1 MLYSSLLKRG
11 TTCVTDE
18 KVCLVDTNELIA
30 KKLENYHKNREEQ
43 GKSGFVAGLH
53 ARELEVVENAEADE
67 NLMALLGEEQAYT
80 EPVYTGPSAEELL
93 ADAREQI
100 FKMEDEART
109 ALEAE
114 RKRVLEAAREE
125 GYAKGFAEGQQQGI
139 AQADGMKRELAA
151 EKAGIIAE
159 YSQRMEELEPRFI
172 ELLTGIYEH
181 LFNVELGEYRDLIIH
196 LISSAMNQ
204 VDGARDYLIHVSKE
218 DYSYVIMQKKEI
230 LDNAMVGNATMEII
244 EDISLHKNECLIETE
259 GGIFDCGL
267 GTQLSELTRKLKL
280 LSYEKE

>member
-30 KKLENYHKNREEQ
+30 KKLENYRKNREEQ
-43 GKSGFVAGLH
+43 SKSGFVAGLH
-53 ARELEVVENAEADE
+53 AQGLEVVENAEADE
-67 NLMALLGEEQAYT
+67 NLIALLGEEQAYT
-80 EPVYTGPSAEELL
+80 EPLYTGPSPEELL

-100 FKMEDEART
+100 FKMEDEARA
-109 ALEAE
+109 ALETE

-139 AQADGMKRELAA
+139 AQADGMKRELEA
-151 EKAGIIAE
+151 ERAGIIAE
-159 YSQRMEELEPRFI
+159 YCQRMEELEPRFI
-172 ELLTGIYEH
+172 DLLTGIYEH
-181 LFNVELGEYRDLIIH
+181 LFKVELGEYRDLIIH

-204 VDGARDYLIHVSKE
+204 VDGARDYLIHVSKD
-218 DYSYVIMQKKEI
+218 DYSYVTMQKKEI
-230 LDNAMVGNATMEII
+230 LDSAMVGNATIEII
-244 EDISLHKNECLIETE
+244 EDISLHKNECLIETD

>member
-30 KKLENYHKNREEQ
+30 QKLENYHKNREEQ
-43 GKSGFVAGLH
+43 SKSGFVAGLH
-53 ARELEVVENAEADE
+53 ARELEVVENSETDE
-67 NLMALLGEEQAYT
+67 ELMKLLGEEQT
-80 EPVYTGPSAEELL
+80 EDVPSYTGPSPEELL

-109 ALEAE
+109 ALEEE
-114 RKRVLEAAREE
+114 RKRVLEAAKEE
-125 GYAKGFAEGQQQGI
+125 GYATGYAEGQQQGI
-139 AQADGMKRELAA
+139 AEADAMKRELKA
-151 EKAGIIAE
+151 EKTRIIAE
-159 YSQRMEELEPRFI
+159 YQQYMEELEPRFI
-172 ELLTGIYEH
+172 DMLTGIYEH
-181 LFNVELGEYRDLIIH
+181 LFKVELGEYRDLVVH
-196 LISSAMNQ
+196 LISAAMNQ
-204 VDGARDYLIHVSKE
+204 VEGARSYLIHVSKD
-218 DYSYVIMQKKEI
+218 DYSYVSMQKKEI
-230 LDNAMVGNATMEII
+230 LDNAMVGNAAIEII
-244 EDISLHKNECLIETE
+244 EDISLHKNECLIETD